1 MERPPAVVL
10 GLGKETLLDS
20 GRCGCLQAKAS
31 RAWVAV
37 REDLQ
42 SNTNWKLIMGLL
54 AELSTAVD
62 VPAPARAVVAPTPPD
77 RDSKPLAC
85 DRDIVTGPPISE
97 RDAACQCGSRFTWT
111 DHEGTE
117 HCVWCAS
124 RGRSEGCLYAWLDNQ
139 DRWHCCGCDP
149 APSPG
154 HPLRFAVARF
164 VKAVTLPPFIPGCE
178 FAWDEFRPVKL

>member
-1 MERPPAVVL
+1 MNALATSMERLSKQVKSLAPDGFSFPTNDPIWSAARTRVIEAFKAEDQLAFTVAAEDYL
-10 GLGKETLLDS
+10 VE
-20 GRCGCLQAKAS
+20 AKKQIQRLYHA
-31 RAWVAV
+31 
-37 REDLQ
+37 Q
-42 SNTNWKLIMGLL
+42 
-54 AELSTAVD
+54 
-62 VPAPARAVVAPTPPD
+62 D
-77 RDSKPLAC
+77 RDSQPLAC
-85 DRDIVTGPPISE
+85 DRDIVTGPTINE
-97 RDAACQCGSRFTWT
+97 RDSACQCGSRFTWT
-111 DHEGTE
+111 DYEGTE